1 VQNAAGYQMTAEQ
14 LISQLEKLGIEIS
27 RKTLF
32 TYRATDPGG
41 APAEFNDVSA
51 WESFIREHQ
60 VYEAGRTDSPEM
72 SETKELRAMSRNGRQ
87 QPSKNLA
94 NGDSDAEKYSLGAE
108 RKERILRL
116 RLSNQMRR
124 SKLEVLRQ
132 NTITVSEC
140 VEALEGIK
148 RRVSDELL
156 KLPASLCHELAGKDP
171 AFIQTFLE
179 RAIQKSLEAFSRPEI
194 YFKPETEHG
203 ANGLGAVSGG

>member
-1 VQNAAGYQMTAEQ
+1 MTAAE

-32 TYRATDPGG
+32 TYRATDPGE
-41 APAEFNDVSA
+41 APAGFNDVSA
-51 WESFIREHQ
+51 WESFIRERQ
-60 VYEAGRTDSPEM
+60 VYEPGRTQSPEQR
-72 SETKELRAMSRNGRQ
+72 EAKERRAMSRNGRQ
-87 QPSKNLA
+87 QAKRNLA
-94 NGDSDAEKYSLGAE
+94 NGDSDAEKFSLGAE

-116 RLSNQMRR
+116 QLSNQMRR
-124 SKLEVLRQ
+124 SKLEVLRK
-132 NTITVSEC
+132 NTVAVAEC

-194 YFKPETEHG
+194 YFKTETEHG
-203 ANGLGAVSGG
+203 ANGVGAVSG